1 MREGQETLS
10 QELES
15 VGGSSTDGSTR
26 GKITEERDL
35 TRGALIKKGLQTHP
49 QKTWINRPV

>member
-1 MREGQETLS
+1 MREGQETVS

-26 GKITEERDL
+26 GKITEERDW